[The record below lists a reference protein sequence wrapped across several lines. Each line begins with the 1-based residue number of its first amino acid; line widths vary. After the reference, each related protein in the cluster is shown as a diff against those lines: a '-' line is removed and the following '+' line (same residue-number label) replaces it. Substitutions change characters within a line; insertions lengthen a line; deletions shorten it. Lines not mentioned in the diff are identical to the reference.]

1 VAVAELDLSAL
12 LAAYP
17 PRAIIS
23 LPPEFPGIERDVSFI
38 VDEQVT
44 WERIRDHVE
53 SSRSPML
60 ERASF
65 VGTFRGRQIGA
76 GKKSVTVRL
85 SYREPSR
92 TLRHEEIDGPVQQ
105 LIESMKAGLGATLR
119 T

>member
-1 VAVAELDLSAL
+1 
-12 LAAYP
+12 
-17 PRAIIS
+17 
-23 LPPEFPGIERDVSFI
+23 
-38 VDEQVT
+38 
-44 WERIRDHVE
+44 
-53 SSRSPML
+53 ML